1 MASKTLIVLEDDLD
15 GSEAAETVQ
24 FAIDGVTYEIDLST
38 QNAEKLRAGVEPF
51 AEKARRVG
59 VPLRSRGSR
68 GGRGTKRTN
77 GDAPIDTRAVRA
89 WAASNGVQ
97 VSKRGRIPASVL
109 QQYRAAG
116 N

>member
-1 MASKTLIVLEDDLD
+1 MASKTLVVLEDDLD

-24 FAIDGVTYEIDLST
+24 FAIDGVAYEIDLSR
-38 QNAEKLRAGVEPF
+38 QNATKLRDAVEPF

-59 VPLRSRGSR
+59 VPVRSSSSRGR
-68 GGRGTKRTN
+68 RGTKRSN
-77 GDAPIDTRAVRA
+77 GHGPVDTRAVRA

-97 VSKRGRIPASVL
+97 VSNRGRIPASVL
-109 QQYRAAG
+109 QQFHAAG

>member
-1 MASKTLIVLEDDLD
+1 MASKTLVVLEDDLD

-24 FAIDGVTYEIDLST
+24 FAIDGVTYEIDLSRE
-38 QNAEKLRAGVEPF
+38 NAEKLRAGVEPF

-59 VPLRSRGSR
+59 GPLRSSGSSGRRGR
-68 GGRGTKRTN
+68 KPAN
-77 GDAPIDTRAVRA
+77 GHGPVDTRAVRA

-97 VSKRGRIPASVL
+97 VSNRGRIPASVV
-109 QQYRAAG
+109 QQFHAAG